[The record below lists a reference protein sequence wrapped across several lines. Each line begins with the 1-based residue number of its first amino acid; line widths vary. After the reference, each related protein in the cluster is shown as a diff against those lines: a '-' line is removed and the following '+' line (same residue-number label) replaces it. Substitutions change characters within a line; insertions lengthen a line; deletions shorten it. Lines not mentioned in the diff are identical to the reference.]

1 MDAASSESFGRLLK
15 QYRRSAELTQ
25 EALAERAGYSAVYLR
40 KLERGE
46 RLPLAFT
53 VEALA
58 DALQLAPPERDRLL
72 AAARLAPTTRPTRQP
87 AAALAGDTL
96 SPLVG
101 RIPELRVLQQHLD
114 GDGPPLL
121 LLAGE
126 PGIGKT
132 RLLQDAASLLSAP
145 TRSLRN
151 HTPPLS
157 IRWRA

>member
-58 DALQLAPPERDRLL
+58 DAMQLAPSERDKLL
-72 AAARLAPTTRPTRQP
+72 AAARLTPATRQTRQP
-87 AAALAGDTL
+87 AAAPASDALA
-96 SPLVG
+96 PLVG
-101 RIPELRVLQQHLD
+101 RAPEL
-114 GDGPPLL
+114 
-121 LLAGE
+121 
-126 PGIGKT
+126 
-132 RLLQDAASLLSAP
+132 
-145 TRSLRN
+145 
-151 HTPPLS
+151 
-157 IRWRA
+157 